1 MTQPSS
7 GRQGKGQAVTLPE
20 GKAVPE
26 RIRLRLFD
34 ELPADKLE
42 LLQGLRPRTRGDCV
56 DGPRPC
62 PWVGCRYHLFLE
74 VSRHGSI
81 QLLHPELEPD
91 ELDDSCTLD
100 VAERQGI
107 ACEDAAAA
115 LGLTR
120 ERARQIE
127 VDALEKVDEHRDA
140 LRALYLDDGERL
152 PAVRP
157 TLRRPRI
164 NTCTCGQR
172 HVWIKGNDCCEVCKR
187 MKVSERRRSER
198 AQHRVSERKRV
209 ARRVCPRCGQRMLFG
224 ARCSFTCEKAARRVA

>member
-20 GKAVPE
+20 GRAVPE
-26 RIRLRLFD
+26 PIRLRLFD
-34 ELPADKLE
+34 NLPVAQLE
-42 LLQGLRPRTRGDCV
+42 LLQSVRPRTRGDCV

-62 PWVGCRYHLFLE
+62 PWVGCRHHLYLE

-81 QLLHPELEPD
+81 QLLHPDLEPGELE
-91 ELDDSCTLD
+91 DSCALD

-127 VDALEKVDEHRDA
+127 GEALEQVQEQHGAA
-140 LRALYLDDGERL
+140 LRRVYLDEGERL
-152 PAVRP
+152 PVVAP
-157 TLRRPRI
+157 TIRKPRI

-172 HVWIKGNDCCEVCKR
+172 HVWIKGNDCCEGCKR
-187 MKVSERRRSER
+187 MKERQAHR
-198 AQHRVSERKRV
+198 AEHRVSERKRL

-224 ARCSFTCEKAARRVA
+224 ARCSFTCERTKRRVA